1 MVLARLADS
10 GAVNQSPMEM
20 VAVEQNMI
28 VDGGIAHLVDNDS
41 VSRIRNMLEGL
52 LAPAKQKDMG
62 RPATNMKKA
71 PYEVLSKRTRFC
83 IICRKQG
90 HKRTTCPDPGDVPKQ
105 PSKPAKCKNYGVE
118 GHRRN
123 HCNKAM
129 ELRLAPGTWQ
139 MECRS

>member
-1 MVLARLADS
+1 MTS
-10 GAVNQSPMEM
+10 ME
-20 VAVEQNMI
+20 
-28 VDGGIAHLVDNDS
+28 
-41 VSRIRNMLEGL
+41 
-52 LAPAKQKDMG
+52 
-62 RPATNMKKA
+62 KA

-129 ELRLAPGTWQ
+129 ELRLAPGKWNVEADVAHDVFQ
-139 MECRS
+139 LSYLLLRHMNVGIMF